1 MYVVNRVV
9 PSGTGMRLC
18 THTHTHSHTHTHTHT
33 HTEHTGAHTHTH
45 THTHTVH
52 TGAHKLVFHHRYPIK
67 RKRKKRV
74 REKGKKRGRIGWGIP
89 SWSGPVEYK
98 YLLCGSPVVKVC
110 SPSRIELPLIPP
122 ATSLSSPH
130 YAT

>member
-18 THTHTHSHTHTHTHT
+18 THTHTHTHRTHTHTR
-33 HTEHTGAHTHTH
+33 TE
-45 THTHTVH
+45 H
-52 TGAHKLVFHHRYPIK
+52 TGAHKLVFYHRYPIK
-67 RKRKKRV
+67 RQRKKRV
-74 REKGKKRGRIGWGIP
+74 REKGRKRGRIGGGIP

-110 SPSRIELPLIPP
+110 SPSGIE
-122 ATSLSSPH
+122 
-130 YAT
+130 